1 MQVFQKNFSHYQ
13 VPRLYCISNFT
24 NFFKYSYQWMSRSS
38 LRINNTWPEFDSDIK
53 KIFIFLK
60 QNLSPPNITEKV
72 LLKLLPYQQTR

>member
-1 MQVFQKNFSHYQ
+1 
-13 VPRLYCISNFT
+13 
-24 NFFKYSYQWMSRSS
+24 MSRSS